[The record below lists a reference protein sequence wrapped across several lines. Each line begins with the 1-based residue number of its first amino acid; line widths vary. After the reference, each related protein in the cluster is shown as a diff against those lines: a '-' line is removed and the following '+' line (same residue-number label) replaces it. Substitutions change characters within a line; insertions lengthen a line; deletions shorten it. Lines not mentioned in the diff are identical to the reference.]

1 MGITV
6 HLGECPSGDVKG
18 VGCEHGTHCRLY
30 SIAIFSCQL
39 KSSLR
44 RRWSALVV
52 GGDQGPTMRRSRI
65 RSFSSLHNATFK
77 PHCHIDYSG
86 LLFFFLFISKSY
98 VLNQP
103 FLTWQH
109 TSPSVATDAGPLPSM
124 YPNDSCFNTA
134 SQQLG
139 LGTSSCFK
147 VGPSSSAILC
157 VHNPWLPGL
166 MVIPMERR

>member
-1 MGITV
+1 MYLDDILGDRNVRLSCETPRWLSHDAGWLSFLLISPVREFHKGEFFLEGRTSKAMVMGITV

-86 LLFFFLFISKSY
+86 LFFIIFL
-98 VLNQP
+98 P
-103 FLTWQH
+103 F
-109 TSPSVATDAGPLPSM
+109 
-124 YPNDSCFNTA
+124 Y
-134 SQQLG
+134 
-139 LGTSSCFK
+139 
-147 VGPSSSAILC
+147 I
-157 VHNPWLPGL
+157 
-166 MVIPMERR
+166 